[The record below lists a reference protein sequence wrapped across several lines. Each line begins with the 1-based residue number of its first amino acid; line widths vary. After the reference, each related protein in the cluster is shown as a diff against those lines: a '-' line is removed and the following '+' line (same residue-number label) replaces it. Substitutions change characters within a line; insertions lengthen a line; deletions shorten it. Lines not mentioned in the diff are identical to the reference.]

1 MTEEGKKEVQL
12 PEGFLK
18 LVGLSRETFDLLFES
33 AFTGAIEDTFPDGKL
48 TDRQEVHLRFAALSM
63 CNLFKIFS
71 KQGENA
77 VFDAVR
83 KMPSENKSKRAVRAK
98 ELFDDGMTDFA
109 DISEQLKKE
118 FGSYGT
124 SERTVRRYIAESE

>member
-1 MTEEGKKEVQL
+1 MTEEGIKQSEL

-18 LVGLSRETFDLLFES
+18 LVGLSPGAFELLFES

-48 TDRQEVHLRFAALSM
+48 TDKQELHLKFAALSM

-71 KQGENA
+71 KQGETA

-98 ELFDDGMTDFA
+98 ELFDGGMTDFA
-109 DISEQLKKE
+109 DVSEQLQKE

-124 SERTVRRYIAESE
+124 SERTVRRYISECE